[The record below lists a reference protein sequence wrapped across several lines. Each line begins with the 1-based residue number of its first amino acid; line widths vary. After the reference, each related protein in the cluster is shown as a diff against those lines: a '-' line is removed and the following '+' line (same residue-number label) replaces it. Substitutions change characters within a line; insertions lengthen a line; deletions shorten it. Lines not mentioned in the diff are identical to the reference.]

1 MISVR
6 YFTNVLLS
14 HAHYYCFK
22 IILVNVQGFMVEL
35 DIFSCVVML
44 LDVSKPANVD
54 ELCEL
59 VGIPCYYH
67 HLF

>member
-1 MISVR
+1 
-6 YFTNVLLS
+6 
-14 HAHYYCFK
+14 
-22 IILVNVQGFMVEL
+22 MVEL